1 MSHPSAPWAIY
12 LRISRTDDRLG
23 VERQLDDCR
32 LQLAAMGYDEDAD
45 VVLYDENNTSATKGI
60 DKRPEYL
67 RLVADIKAGRV
78 CGVMVF
84 LQDRAWRDTDE
95 LSAFL
100 KLGARFA
107 TSSTGEANLDDP
119 DTYAN
124 IKIAAVHAEREIKV
138 ASRRIAKAS
147 AQRAKAGRA
156 HGRAPFG
163 WRREVAISRGRVVDS
178 WDELDEAEAGLIR
191 HAASELIAGKSIRS
205 IVAELNE
212 GDVRPRD
219 YVFTKGRHAGRV
231 NSKVWTTTQLR
242 TLLLRGSNAGLR
254 TYKGEILEG
263 VVAEWPAILDLRTY
277 NQVRLVFAD
286 PSRRTNE
293 RGVAPRWLL
302 SGLASCS
309 ECADGGKI
317 NVATGGKRNRP
328 VYVCVGNPGSRG
340 CFQRHWIEDVD
351 DYVGELVEARLEDPA
366 FSEAPPEAEAEIAE
380 LEARIIEL
388 RGEQAEAGKLKA
400 ARKITLGQLV
410 EINAGIDADV
420 DALENKIKALRPTTL
435 NGVELPDGWAGADL
449 TTRRAVVRRLF
460 ASITLVPSTVHGKLR
475 TYDTIDEEVVVK
487 FR

>member
-1 MSHPSAPWAIY
+1 MSAGRWAVY

-32 LQLAAMGYDEDAD
+32 LTLATMGVTEAD
-45 VVLYDENNTSATKGI
+45 IELYDENNTSATKGL
-60 DKRPEYL
+60 DKRPEYR
-67 RLVADIKAGRV
+67 RLVAEIKAGRIA
-78 CGVMVF
+78 GVMVWK
-84 LQDRAWRDTDE
+84 QDRLARDPDE
-95 LSAFL
+95 LSAFM
-100 KLGARFA
+100 KLGTRLA
-107 TSSTGEANLDDP
+107 TSASGEFNLNDSATRKAIRDAGSTAQFEVDQISDRVSA
-119 DTYAN
+119 
-124 IKIAAVHAEREIKV
+124 
-138 ASRRIAKAS
+138 AS
-147 AQRAKAGRA
+147 AQRAKAGKA

-351 DYVGELVEARLEDPA
+351 DYVGELVEARLADPA
-366 FSEAPPEAEAEIAE
+366 FSEAPPEAEAEIVE
-380 LEARIIEL
+380 LEARILEL

-420 DALENKIKALRPTTL
+420 AALEDKIKALRPVTL

-449 TTRRAVVRRLF
+449 ATRRAVVRRLF

-475 TYDTIDEEVVVK
+475 TYDTIDEEVVAK